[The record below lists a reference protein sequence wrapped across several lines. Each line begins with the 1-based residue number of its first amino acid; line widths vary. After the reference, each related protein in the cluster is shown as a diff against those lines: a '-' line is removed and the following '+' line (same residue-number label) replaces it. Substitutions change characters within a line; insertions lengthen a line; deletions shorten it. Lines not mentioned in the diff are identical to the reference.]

1 MSPDARIL
9 IVDDDENS
17 RFMLRKRLKQLGFQ
31 HVAEARDGETGLAE
45 ALRQPPD
52 IMLLDVMMPGSDGVA
67 VLRAMREDDQLRT
80 ISVLMISAHDTL
92 EMAAQ
97 CIELG
102 AEDYLAKPVLMPL
115 LRARI
120 SAVLERRR
128 LRTVERAFLSHFDA
142 QTELP
147 NRTALVER
155 TERLIASG
163 RPLALVAVACN
174 NHANIALGTDERH
187 AAAFLRTLA
196 AHVQSQWEQV
206 DTVARVAE
214 GMLGWLVP
222 DAQVDQ
228 QLILKVQA
236 VLGITPHASSPA
248 LSSMHALT
256 ASIAVWPATDEAF
269 VDAAELLRLAMNEA
283 ARTDPLGDER
293 VTLADPAL
301 RTRTRTAL
309 AIHQELEEGLERGE
323 LELYFQ
329 PIFAVQH
336 DPFPVGAEALLR
348 WNHPQHG
355 VLVPAEFLAAI
366 EQTPLMSRVDSWVME
381 HAIASLET
389 WSADL
394 PPAFRLHVNVTARS
408 LASGRLME
416 ILTAGLPE
424 SVRQHLAIELTERL
438 YVSDLLACSTTLQSL
453 RTLGIHVA
461 LDDFGTGFSSL
472 SHVSLLP
479 CDTMKIDRSFVSG
492 IDVDPQTRRLLE
504 SMISMARSLGLTVIV
519 EGVENDGQLAVLREL
534 GCSFVQGFL
543 LGRPRPEMDFLAH
556 LH

>member
-1 MSPDARIL
+1 
-9 IVDDDENS
+9 
-17 RFMLRKRLKQLGFQ
+17 
-31 HVAEARDGETGLAE
+31 
-45 ALRQPPD
+45 
-52 IMLLDVMMPGSDGVA
+52 
-67 VLRAMREDDQLRT
+67 MREDDQLRG

-128 LRTVERAFLSHFDA
+128 LRAVEHAFLSHFDA

-147 NRTALVER
+147 NRAALLER
-155 TERLIASG
+155 TERIMAAG
-163 RPLALVAVACN
+163 RSLALVAVACN
-174 NHANIALGTDERH
+174 NHANIALGTDELQ
-187 AAAFLRTLA
+187 AAALLRRLA
-196 AHVQSQWEQV
+196 AHVQAKWEQV
-206 DTVARVAE
+206 DTVARIAE
-214 GMLGWLVP
+214 NMLGWLVP
-222 DAQVDQ
+222 DVQPDQ
-228 QLILKVQA
+228 QLILEVQA
-236 VLGITPHASSPA
+236 VLGMTPHATAPA
-248 LSSMHALT
+248 LSSVHALT
-256 ASIAVWPATDEAF
+256 ASIAVWPAETAPVE
-269 VDAAELLRLAMNEA
+269 AAELLRLAMNEA

-293 VTLADPAL
+293 VILADPAL

-309 AIHQELEEGLERGE
+309 TIHQQLEEGLDRGE

-329 PIFAVQH
+329 PIFSVQNEQS
-336 DPFPVGAEALLR
+336 PVSAEALLR

-355 VLVPAEFLAAI
+355 VLTPGDFLEAI
-366 EQTPLMSRVDSWVME
+366 ERTPLMSRVDAWVME
-381 HAIASLET
+381 HAIASLHT
-389 WSADL
+389 WSETL

-416 ILTAGLPE
+416 ILTTNLPE
-424 SVRQHLAIELTERL
+424 SVRRHLAIELTERL
-438 YVSDLLACSTTLQSL
+438 YVSDMLSCSAALQSL

-492 IDVDPQTRRLLE
+492 IDVDVQTRRLLE
-504 SMISMARSLGLTVIV
+504 SMIGMARSLGLTVIV
-519 EGVENDGQLAVLREL
+519 EGVEQDGQLAVLREL
-534 GCSFVQGFL
+534 GCSFVQGYL
-543 LGRPRPEMDFLAH
+543 LGQPRPETDFLRH